1 MKKYIPFYFVALIV
15 IGSVVLFLMTG
26 LQPKSVMK
34 IKWSE
39 FEDIP
44 TVAHALQVSLQKEYQ
59 EKNLLVVGLDPGVS
73 SHLKAILEFQKILP
87 DNLKYQDIWVQEGL
101 LEVPVPGTQTAD
113 FRHENLPAW
122 TQIFESARRTL
133 VLLPNAFTS
142 TIVKE
147 SPVSFFKKN
156 KDFVSLS
163 FVNYPQSPDQESEM
177 VLPCTAGAAD
187 QTGTS
192 DLGCR
197 ILQTARFR
205 ARKGFS
211 KKNQMFGQLELVGN
225 RDYLFLLK

>member
-15 IGSVVLFLMTG
+15 IGSVILFLMTG

-39 FEDIP
+39 FEDVP
-44 TVAHALQVSLQKEYQ
+44 TIAHALQVSLQKDYQ
-59 EKNLLVVGLDPGVS
+59 EKNLFIFGLDPGVS
-73 SHLKAILEFQKILP
+73 SHLNAILEFQKVLP

-101 LEVPVPGTQTAD
+101 LELPVEGAQIAD

-122 TQIFESARRTL
+122 SQIFDSPRRTL
-133 VLLPNAFTS
+133 VLLPNAFSS
-142 TIVKE
+142 TVVKE
-147 SPVSFFKKN
+147 SPVSFFKKT
-156 KDFVSLS
+156 KEFVSLS
-163 FVNYPQSPDQESEM
+163 FVNYPRNPEEENQM

-211 KKNQMFGQLELVGN
+211 KKNQLFGQLELVGN